1 MVTPTLS
8 CPEIRDAWREAL
20 TTPLELPLGLGSN
33 PRLLNVRGDAVIVG
47 GQVNGRLVQRVF
59 PHGLEGDSFALP
71 PVSEGAM
78 PLLAE
83 LTEER
88 VVYGE
93 LWDSASPRRWR
104 FHVQHGPDAEPR
116 LLVDSRDSHGVAG
129 PYPFWVE
136 GDFLR
141 WFEVV
146 NASGDA
152 PERQRVMQVA
162 LNDPDAAPQV
172 ALEVEGESGYPVLL
186 DDRIVFGQNDTWRA
200 YDRTTLRETSAPSAM
215 PPAGHWKAQ
224 RGNEVLY
231 DRDNVDGVEELVL
244 VDVMTGRSR
253 PILKGAASNMV
264 TIEGDSALVLRGR
277 TVTLVDLVS
286 GNELEIMDD
295 NGTTEG
301 MQVAPVLM
309 EEFVLRITD
318 GANGDPGSMARLSDL
333 PTAIPNC

>member
-1 MVTPTLS
+1 MLTPVTAT
-8 CPEIRDAWREAL
+8 A
-20 TTPLELPLGLGSN
+20 GL
-33 PRLLNVRGDAVIVG
+33 
-47 GQVNGRLVQRVF
+47 
-59 PHGLEGDSFALP
+59 
-71 PVSEGAM
+71 
-78 PLLAE
+78 
-83 LTEER
+83 
-88 VVYGE
+88 
-93 LWDSASPRRWR
+93 
-104 FHVQHGPDAEPR
+104 
-116 LLVDSRDSHGVAG
+116 
-129 PYPFWVE
+129 YPFWVE
-136 GDFLR
+136 GDSLR

-146 NASGDA
+146 NAREDA

-186 DDRIVFGQNDTWRA
+186 DDRLLFGQNDTWRA
-200 YDRTTLRETSAPSAM
+200 YDRTTLRETSAPPAM

-277 TVTLVDLVS
+277 TVTLVDIVS
-286 GNELEIMDD
+286 GNELETMDD